1 MSNWFSDL
9 AGKAEAFLDSV
20 DQTAASKLQTP
31 PRRATNTT
39 MSASF
44 STANR
49 DEWEGGSNYATNLPR
64 VPSENILTTKSEDEA
79 NGEKSH
85 VVEDRRG
92 DVTAPK
98 PVLSM
103 TRPKST
109 PQFPRPDATDD
120 QLIAFLNAPPPAVA
134 AVAKETTAKRGSE
147 EPDGGGKD
155 NVEISSRDPSAAL
168 RDKISNLELEN
179 RLLKREV
186 ASLNDELTTAAER
199 SRQVHAG
206 GLSFDIPN
214 EFFDVWIFSF

>member
-64 VPSENILTTKSEDEA
+64 VPSENILTTKSED
-79 NGEKSH
+79 GEKSH
-85 VVEDRRG
+85 VVEDGRG

-98 PVLSM
+98 PALSM

-134 AVAKETTAKRGSE
+134 KETTAKRGSE

-155 NVEISSRDPSAAL
+155 NVEISSRDPSATL

-214 EFFDVWIFSF
+214 QFFDVWIFSF